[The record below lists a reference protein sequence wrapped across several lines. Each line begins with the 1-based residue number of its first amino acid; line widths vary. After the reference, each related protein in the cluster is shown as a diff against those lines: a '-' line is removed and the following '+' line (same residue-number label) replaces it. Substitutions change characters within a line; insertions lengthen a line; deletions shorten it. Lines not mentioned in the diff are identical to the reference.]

1 MGRINVGKVVA
12 GGILAWVILAGFDYA
27 TSNYLLALDWQDVAR
42 LRNIDMSA
50 MGSSSALVTLIV
62 VDAILGQL
70 LVLVYAAIRPRFGPG
85 PATAAIASFMVLLPE
100 VLMFATFGGI
110 FIGWDLFFRQSA
122 VMLVSTIAAG
132 IAGAWVYA
140 EEEPEVER
148 PAD

>member
-1 MGRINVGKVVA
+1 MSRISVGKVVA
-12 GGILAWVILAGFDYA
+12 GGILAAIILAGFDYV

-42 LRNIDMSA
+42 LRNIDLSV

-85 PATAAIASFMVLLPE
+85 PGTAAIASFMVLLPE
-100 VLMFATFGGI
+100 VLLLASFGGI
-110 FIGWDLFFRQSA
+110 FISWDLLFRQSA

-140 EEEPEVER
+140 EGGTEDER